1 MLKSVALGRTGL
13 TISNIV
19 FGTSG
24 LGGMAQ
30 TYGYDV
36 DAERAKATVRAI
48 LDGPTNILDTARI
61 YAQSEDRIGAVIR
74 ERGGLPPGFLL
85 STKLDRDPETGRF
98 DAAAARRSLD
108 KSLTLLGLDRVD
120 ILHLHDPEYVKDV
133 TDFAGPDGSTAELMK
148 MKEEGLTKAVGLAA
162 GTVGVMMPL
171 IRDWDFDV
179 VLTHNRF
186 TLLNRHAEAM
196 IDLAVSRGMA
206 VWNAAPYGGGV
217 LAKGAEAFPR
227 YAYKAASDAVLEP
240 ARAIEVICARYG
252 IPTGAAALQFS
263 MRDPRITAT
272 VCGVSRPERVQ
283 QTLDWAAVEIPE
295 AAWDELLAVPYTT
308 DDPQQR
314 RVLAAVTRRR

>member
-1 MLKSVALGRTGL
+1 MLKTVPLAKTGVS
-13 TISNIV
+13 ISNIV

-24 LGGMAQ
+24 LGGMVQ

-61 YAQSEDRIGAVIR
+61 YAKSEDRIGEVIR
-74 ERGGLPPGFLL
+74 ERGGLPKGFVL

-98 DAAAARRSLD
+98 DAAAARRSLE
-108 KSLTLLGLDRVD
+108 KSLKLLGLDRVD
-120 ILHLHDPEYVKDV
+120 ILHLHDPEYVKD
-133 TDFAGPDGSTAELMK
+133 TNDFAGRDGSTAELMK
-148 MKEEGLTKAVGLAA
+148 MKEEGLANAVGVAA
-162 GTVGVMMPL
+162 GTVAVMVPL

-186 TLLNRHAEAM
+186 TLLNRNAEAM

-217 LAKGAEAFPR
+217 LAKGTTDFPR
-227 YAYKAASDAVLEP
+227 YAYKKASDEVLEP
-240 ARAIEVICARYG
+240 ARQIEAICARYG
-252 IPTGAAALQFS
+252 IPPAAAALQFS

-272 VCGVSRPERVQ
+272 VVGVSKPERVK
-283 QTLDWAAVEIPE
+283 QTLDLAAVAIPD
-295 AAWDELLAVPYTT
+295 AAWNELLAVPYTT
-308 DDPQQR
+308 DDPQAR
-314 RVLAAVTRRR
+314 AG